1 MIYSLHFYNC
11 IINYLKNVKFFVF
24 PKTSQKLLDTG
35 RLCWYI
41 LGYRCLLVAGKPSK
55 LLKSER
61 EITMFVLPPNTIL
74 LICAAIVF
82 AIVGYVI
89 YGLVKGFENIFP
101 KE

>member
-1 MIYSLHFYNC
+1 MSS
-11 IINYLKNVKFFVF
+11 FFIF

-35 RLCWYI
+35 HLCWYI
-41 LGYRCLLVAGKPSK
+41 LGCRCLLFVGKPSK

-61 EITMFVLPPNTIL
+61 EKAMFVLPPNTIL

-82 AIVGYVI
+82 GIVGYVI
-89 YGLVKGFENIFP
+89 YGLVKGFENIYP